1 MSGVVLFL
9 LFLLCSGLA
18 VCFLQKG
25 NETPEEPVILGMVDI
40 TVEQG
45 SSLPDLKDRL
55 SMNDAVETVVIDTSK
70 VDLQKPGEYPVC
82 YRYTDTS
89 GQIYEKTVCCTVMKA
104 EEKRQEGEKT
114 GETGIIVFRQNI
126 PKTRDTASVFGYV
139 LLFGCSLAGCGISI
153 CHILQPDGRRDR
165 KR

>member
-55 SMNDAVETVVIDTSK
+55 SMNDAVETVVIDTSN

-89 GQIYEKTVCCTVMKA
+89 GQIYEKTVRCTVTKA
-104 EEKRQEGEKT
+104 EEDRQEEEKA
-114 GETGIIVFRQNI
+114 GGTGIVVFRRNI
-126 PKTRDTASVFGYV
+126 PKTGDTAHVYWYI
-139 LLFGCSLAGCGISI
+139 LLLGCSLAGCGISI
-153 CHILQPDGRRDR
+153 CRILHPDGRRE
-165 KR
+165 K

>member
-89 GQIYEKTVCCTVMKA
+89 GQIYEKTVRCTVTKA
-104 EEKRQEGEKT
+104 EEDRQEDEKA
-114 GETGIIVFRQNI
+114 GGTGIVVFRRNI
-126 PKTRDTASVFGYV
+126 PKTGDTAHVY
-139 LLFGCSLAGCGISI
+139 
-153 CHILQPDGRRDR
+153 
-165 KR
+165 